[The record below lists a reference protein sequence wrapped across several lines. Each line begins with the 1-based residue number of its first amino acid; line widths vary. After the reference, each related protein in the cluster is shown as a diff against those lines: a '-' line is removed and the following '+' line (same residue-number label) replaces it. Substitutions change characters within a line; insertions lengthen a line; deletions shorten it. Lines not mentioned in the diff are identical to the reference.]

1 MEKRTKI
8 PSTEMSIFTEPGVPS
23 FLLPGTKVDAWVS
36 SDSSGEL
43 KIASTPFCSR
53 RFLASSS
60 SCMRRPP
67 SSHSQVTPL
76 VYSRETRTVRT
87 RRTSASVIPPRERQN
102 PRDLQ
107 HTCVGPSL
115 LLQFT
120 FFRITDRH
128 SRIESH

>member
-23 FLLPGTKVDAWVS
+23 FLLHGTKVYAWVS

-43 KIASTPFCSR
+43 KIASTPYCSR

-60 SCMRRPP
+60 SSMRRPP
-67 SSHSQVTPL
+67 SSHTQVTPL

-87 RRTSASVIPPRERQN
+87 RRTAASVIPAERAGKLTRLAAYVRWAESSPPVHFFQN
-102 PRDLQ
+102 
-107 HTCVGPSL
+107 HG
-115 LLQFT
+115 
-120 FFRITDRH
+120 
-128 SRIESH
+128 